1 MLAAMFAKSGTGKDL
16 VTLNERRRKLSAQM
30 VALRNQ
36 QNHALSNGTLEAVRM
51 FEPEWPENMPVL
63 VMVPSSVTQNW
74 MNEFDTWGHFG
85 VALYHG
91 GDRALSLERIRNG
104 LDEVLICSKGVLV
117 SVDDMASL
125 KSIPWKLIVVDEQHQ
140 QKNIKSA
147 GFQALESLRETC
159 HCPVLGMTGTVMQ
172 NNLKELWACVETVEP
187 GFLETWESFNSEFA
201 TPIKLARDARP
212 PPPPSTSFM
221 CYRVLS
227 NALCS
232 RFQNQNSN
240 RRYRSQ
246 RDCCEKQIDRET
258 QSTVYQKKQVTSSYR

>member
-36 QNHALSNGTLEAVRM
+36 QNRALSNGTLAAVRM
-51 FEPEWPENMPVL
+51 FEPEWPENIPVL

-74 MNEFDTWGHFG
+74 MNEFGTWGHFG

-117 SVDDMASL
+117 SADDMASL

-140 QKNIKSA
+140 QKNRKSA

-159 HCPVLGMTGTVMQ
+159 QCPVLGMTGTVMQ
-172 NNLKELWACVETVEP
+172 NNLEELWACVETVEP
-187 GFLETWESFNSEFA
+187 GFLETWESFKSEFA
-201 TPIKLARDARP
+201 TPIMLARYVRFFVP
-212 PPPPSTSFM
+212 LISFM
-221 CYRVLS
+221 WSGALPNV
-227 NALCS
+227 LCS
-232 RFQNQNSN
+232 RFKNQNSN

-246 RDCCEKQIDRET
+246 RECCETQIDRET
-258 QSTVYQKKQVTSSYR
+258 QSTIYQEKQVASSYR